1 LGRSARHRAASPHL
15 RSVMAPSQRE
25 QRGQSPRQRFWP
37 AHRPSQRPLGQQPRL
52 LDRPAPS
59 PFQRRARTKPKSA
72 PAPSPSCWRSA
83 RSPGGREPFINCGDR
98 GTFLARRIRC
108 FREPFLE
115 DLQFLGCHDGRDR
128 ATCFINRN
136 RRDVNALILTSIAQ
150 AGAFTRFAGK
160 PAGSKTGNQQLAAG
174 AFSTY
179 EHREGKR

>member
-128 ATCFINRN
+128 VARFMNRN
-136 RRDVNALILTSIAQ
+136 RRDECTHSYFNRTSGCLRALWRLP
-150 AGAFTRFAGK
+150 AGK
-160 PAGSKTGNQQLAAG
+160 PAGSKTRTQQLAAG
-174 AFSTY
+174 
-179 EHREGKR
+179 RLLNL